1 MEVSAKQLYEFGP
14 FRLDPVRRVLMR
26 DKEPV
31 SLTPKA
37 LEILLV
43 LVQNNERPLDKNELM
58 RMVWPDTVVE
68 ENNLTRNVSTLRRVL
83 GETPS
88 EHNYIVTVP
97 GQGYRFVADVNV
109 LSEAAYDLVLERHT
123 KTEINFEE
131 ELSIEPGPL
140 VDRHQQSAGLWT
152 KIRTRPAKIL
162 VALSLLTFALATG
175 FYYRWNRGSG
185 DPPQTASAVRS
196 IAVIPFRSVDGTTN
210 EEYLRLGMADA
221 VITRLSNMPGIT
233 VMPTSSIFKYTD
245 QNQQPRE
252 IGRRL
257 GVDSILEGT
266 IQRAGDN
273 IRVTVQLVN
282 VSDGRSLWADRFDQ
296 KWTDIFAVQD
306 TISEQIARALSL
318 TVTPEEKDRLTRRDT
333 SDIEAYQLYLWGR
346 YFWNKSTAEGFE
358 KALDYFQKA
367 TAKDPEYA
375 LAYAGMADCYNLLSS
390 YYILPQKE
398 TYPKAKAAALRAL
411 ELDDRLA
418 EAHTSLAYVKLNFD
432 WDWAGSE
439 SEYKRALDLN
449 PNYATAHQWYA
460 WELMLLGRNGESIA
474 EMQKARELDPFSIAI
489 NTDVGLQTYYM
500 RRFDAA
506 IEQYLK
512 TLEMDP
518 RSSHLH
524 LYLASAYVA
533 RGKYEDGFAEQQK
546 WIDLS
551 GETANQKAQRSQ
563 DLLSLKKAYAS
574 MGERGAWR
582 QWIKIVKHDPITGP
596 AGIAGFYALLGEKD
610 RAIELLE
617 RSYEQREELLLY
629 LKVDH
634 AWDRLRADPR
644 FESLMQR
651 VGFRS

>member
-1 MEVSAKQLYEFGP
+1 MEPSAKQVYEFGP

-26 DKEPV
+26 DKEPL

-43 LVQNNERPLDKNELM
+43 LIQNNERPLDKNELM

-97 GQGYRFVADVNV
+97 GQGYRFVADVSV
-109 LSEAAYDLVLERHT
+109 LSDAAYDLVLERHT

-131 ELSIEPGPL
+131 ELSIDHGPL
-140 VDRHQQSAGLWT
+140 VDRHQQSAGVWT
-152 KIRTRPAKIL
+152 KIRMRPGRTI
-162 VALSLLTFALATG
+162 VALLLLAFGLGTG
-175 FYYRWNRGSG
+175 FYYAWNRGSG
-185 DPPQTASAVRS
+185 DPQQTASAVRS

-221 VITRLSNMPGIT
+221 VITRLSNMRGIT

-245 QNQQPRE
+245 QNQQPRD

-282 VSDGRSLWADRFDQ
+282 VTDGRSLWADRFDQ
-296 KWTDIFAVQD
+296 KWTDVFAVQD
-306 TISEQIARALSL
+306 TISEQIVRALSL
-318 TVTPEEKDRLTRRDT
+318 TVTPEEKDRLKRRDT
-333 SDIEAYQLYLWGR
+333 GDIEAYQLYLWGR
-346 YFWNKSTAEGFE
+346 YFWNKRTAEGFE

-367 TAKDPEYA
+367 AAKDPEYA

-418 EAHTSLAYVKLNFD
+418 EAHTSLAYVKLNLD

-439 SEYKRALDLN
+439 GEYKRALDLN

-460 WELMLLGRNGESIA
+460 WELMLQGRDGESLA

-489 NTDVGLQTYYM
+489 NTDVGLQAYYM

-518 RSSHLH
+518 RSTHLH

-551 GETANQKAQRSQ
+551 GETADQKAQRSQ

-574 MGERGAWR
+574 RGERGAWR
-582 QWIKIVKHDPITGP
+582 QWIEIVQHDPITGP

-610 RAIELLE
+610 RAIDLLE

-634 AWDRLRADPR
+634 AWDQLRADPR